1 MPEAGAHSPYTEKR
15 KHNRFAMEAAL
26 HYFDPSGNAAVN
38 GRLRDISA
46 CGMGFI
52 SPHPLIPGEHLELF
66 LYMPDSEEKLYK
78 KFRVCWSSPTDTGKY
93 RIGVQLDPPEINP
106 IPLVLRSIVAKRKY

>member
-52 SPHPLIPGEHLELF
+52 SPHPLIPESTWNYSCICL
-66 LYMPDSEEKLYK
+66 
-78 KFRVCWSSPTDTGKY
+78 T
-93 RIGVQLDPPEINP
+93 
-106 IPLVLRSIVAKRKY
+106 AKRSFTRNSGSAGPAPRIPGNTASECN